1 MKRFILPLVFGIIAI
16 ICLSFF
22 LGCKTAT
29 LSAPVNLR
37 FENRTLYWNAVE
49 GADSYVVF
57 FDDKEYEVKDC
68 FFDFSKTGVYKNYT
82 VEVMSVADGKNNS
95 DWSEISFVITEPKE
109 SGYDDKGFFYT
120 LVNDEG
126 YELSRG
132 NADIEGELVLPD
144 YYDGLPVIGIAE
156 KAFNA
161 SESLYVDCITESYCN
176 TVTTGVTLPSR
187 LKYLGNLSFKH
198 LVRIEEVVFP
208 DTVTVIGDSAFF
220 GCKRLAKIKL
230 PKNLKSILSSA
241 FTRCALKDLYLPEGL
256 EYIGYS
262 AFDAFVTNYYNDLPV
277 YTEQSFEKLV
287 LPSTVKFIGARAFMG
302 CTRLKEVTFL
312 CENLEYANKSSFSKT
327 LLDTDEPGAHFITG
341 EKTVDGKM
349 EKYALLWKY
358 NDAETETY
366 ELRKPADTK
375 LYVAG
380 AAFSNTKLK
389 RIIIGDGIK
398 LSGGSSFAM
407 CAALEEV
414 VLPSDLTLILAG
426 TFVGDYK
433 LTQII
438 IPDGVVTIEEDA
450 FQNCTSL
457 KEVSLPEG
465 VISIGNRCFRECH
478 SLKELILPE
487 GLISIGNWAFS
498 GCSSLKTVILPKS
511 LTVGNYAPFKNCAS
525 LESVFYTGSKG
536 EWDNFSDSSP
546 YFLVDFN
553 ETAKIYTYSEKKP
566 TAEGNFWRYVD
577 GVPTIW

>member
-1 MKRFILPLVFGIIAI
+1 MKRFILSLVFGIIAI

-109 SGYDDKGFFYT
+109 NGYDDKGFFYT

-161 SESLYVDCITESYCN
+161 SESLYVDCITEAYCN
-176 TVTTGVTLPSR
+176 TVTTCVTLPSR

-208 DTVTVIGDSAFF
+208 DTVTEIGDSAFF

-230 PKNLKSILSSA
+230 PKNLKSILSGA
-241 FTRCALKDLYLPEGL
+241 FARCALKDLYLPEGL

-262 AFDAFVTNYYNDLPV
+262 AFDAFVINYYNDLPV

-341 EKTVDGKM
+341 EKTVDGKT

-398 LSGGSSFAM
+398 LSGDYFFM
-407 CAALEEV
+407 LCRTLEEV
-414 VLPSDLTLILAG
+414 VLPSDLTFIPER
-426 TFVGDYK
+426 TFIGLDK
-433 LTQII
+433 LCKVN
-438 IPDGVVTIEEDA
+438 IPTTVTHIDA
-450 FQNCTSL
+450 QALLNCS
-457 KEVSLPEG
+457 
-465 VISIGNRCFRECH
+465 SI
-478 SLKELILPE
+478 KELILPE

-511 LTVGNYAPFKNCAS
+511 LTVGNYAPFKDCAS